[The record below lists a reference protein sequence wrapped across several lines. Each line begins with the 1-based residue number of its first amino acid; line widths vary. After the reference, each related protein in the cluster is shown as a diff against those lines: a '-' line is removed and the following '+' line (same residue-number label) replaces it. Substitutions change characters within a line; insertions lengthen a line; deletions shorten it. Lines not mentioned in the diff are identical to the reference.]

1 MFRSKIVFLLIFV
14 FSAVNLFAQNNQ
26 PPSPLSPT
34 VWGVVYDV
42 PATKDV
48 KLKAN
53 VPYLKDAKG
62 TLAID
67 VYTPP
72 NMKAGEKLPAVV
84 FLNAIGDSPQGKV
97 KDWEIYKSFPRLI
110 AAHGMIGISMEADGT
125 RIQESLRGLFD
136 FLEKEGD
143 KHGIDGARLGV
154 YAASA
159 NTTQSLVYLMSE
171 TASKNIKAA
180 ALFYGATPAPTA
192 KIRKDLPVLFI
203 LAEGDAAGFF
213 GQQANNLWQRVMEA
227 RAPWT
232 LLYASNLPH
241 AFDAFSDNDESR
253 RVIQQAIAFWKS
265 NLEAVPQPVWNRSE
279 ARSIVEA
286 IYWNDPQKS
295 AELLSKYIEKNP
307 TDAQAFIQ
315 YGRML
320 QQLQRADEAVANFEK
335 AMKLEPNNPFIYG
348 GIGQIRFAQKRYDEA
363 AANLSKAIEGG
374 WRNSFLYGQLAYA
387 QLALNRN
394 EEAIKTYEK
403 AFEMG
408 IPPGA
413 NTRGL
418 AYYNMASGYVRLKQT
433 DKAFEM
439 LSKSVDEG
447 FNNRQTFETDTDLAP
462 IRTDARFQELLKRL
476 PPTSPT
482 QQRSSQE

>member
-1 MFRSKIVFLLIFV
+1 MFRSKIVFILIFV
-14 FSAVNLFAQNNQ
+14 FSLVNLFAQNNPQ
-26 PPSPLSPT
+26 QPSPLSPT

-42 PATKDV
+42 PATKNV
-48 KLKAN
+48 KVKAN

-67 VYTPP
+67 IYTPP
-72 NMKAGEKLPAVV
+72 GMKAGEKLPAVV

-97 KDWEIYKSFPRLI
+97 KDWEIYKTFPRLI
-110 AAHGMIGISMEADGT
+110 AAHGMVGISMEADGA
-125 RIQESLRGLFD
+125 RIQESLSSLFD
-136 FLEKEGD
+136 FLAREGD
-143 KHGIDGARLGV
+143 KHGVDGARLGV

-171 TASKNIKAA
+171 AASKNIKAA
-180 ALFYGATPAPTA
+180 ALFYGGVPAANT
-192 KIRKDLPVLFI
+192 KIRKDLPVLYI
-203 LAEGDAAGFF
+203 LAEGDAPGFF
-213 GQQANNLWQRVMEA
+213 GQQAGNLWQRVMEA
-227 RAPWT
+227 KAPWT

-241 AFDAFSDNDESR
+241 AFDAFTDNDESR

-265 NLEAVPQPVWNRSE
+265 NLEPVPQPDWKPSE
-279 ARSIVEA
+279 QRAIVEA

-295 AELLSKYIEKNP
+295 AALLSKYIEKNP
-307 TDAQAFIQ
+307 NDAQALVQ

-320 QQLQRADEAVANFEK
+320 QQLQKFDEAIANFEK
-335 AMKLEPNNPFIYG
+335 ASKLEPNNPFIYG
-348 GIGQIRFAQKRYDEA
+348 GIGQIRFAQRRYDEA
-363 AANLSKAIEGG
+363 AANLAKAIDGG
-374 WRNSFLYGQLAYA
+374 WRNPMLYGQLAYA
-387 QLALNRN
+387 QLALNQN
-394 EEAIKTYEK
+394 AEAIKTYEK
-403 AFEMG
+403 AFEIG

-476 PPTSPT
+476 P
-482 QQRSSQE
+482 QQRPSQ

>member
-1 MFRSKIVFLLIFV
+1 MFRNKFALLLIFV
-14 FSAVNLFAQNNQ
+14 LSAVNSFAQNN
-26 PPSPLSPT
+26 PPQQSPLSPT

-67 VYTPP
+67 IYTPP
-72 NMKAGEKLPAVV
+72 QMKAGEKLPAVV

-110 AAHGMIGISMEADGT
+110 AAHGMVGISMEADGE
-125 RIQESLRGLFD
+125 RIQESLRSLFD
-136 FLEKEGD
+136 FLAREGD
-143 KHGIDGARLGV
+143 KHGIDGTRLGV

-159 NTTQSLVYLMSE
+159 NTTQSLIYLMSE

-180 ALFYGATPAPTA
+180 ALFYGATPAPSA
-192 KIRKDLPVLFI
+192 QIRKDLPVLFI

-213 GQQANNLWQRVMEA
+213 GQQANNLWQRVMES

-241 AFDAFSDNDESR
+241 AFDAFSDSDASR

-265 NLEAVPQPVWNRSE
+265 NLEAVPQPAWKQSE
-279 ARSIVEA
+279 ARAIVEA

-295 AELLSKYIEKNP
+295 AELLSRYIEKNP
-307 TDAQAFIQ
+307 SDAQGYIQ

-320 QQLQRADEAVANFEK
+320 QQLQRLDEAVANFEK
-335 AMKLEPNNPFIYG
+335 ASKLEPNNPTVYG
-348 GIGQIRFAQKRYDEA
+348 GIGQIRFAQRRYDEA
-363 AANLSKAIEGG
+363 AANLAKAIDGG
-374 WRNSFLYGQLAYA
+374 WRNSLLYGQLGHA
-387 QLALNRN
+387 QLALNKN
-394 EEAIKTYEK
+394 EDAVKSYEK
-403 AFEMG
+403 AFETG

-418 AYYNMASGYVRLKQT
+418 AYYNLAIGYFRTKQT
-433 DKAFEM
+433 DKGFE
-439 LSKSVDEG
+439 LLNKAVDEG
-447 FNNRQTFETDTDLAP
+447 FVNRQTYETDTDFTT
-462 IRTDARFQELLKRL
+462 IRADARFQELLKRL
-476 PPTSPT
+476 P
-482 QQRSSQE
+482 QQRSSQQ

>member
-1 MFRSKIVFLLIFV
+1 MFRSKIVFILIFV
-14 FSAVNLFAQNNQ
+14 FSALNLSAQNNQ
-26 PPSPLSPT
+26 PQSPLNPT

-53 VPYLKDAKG
+53 VPYLKDTKG

-67 VYTPP
+67 IYTPP

-110 AAHGMIGISMEADGT
+110 AAHGMVGISMEADGA
-125 RIQESLRGLFD
+125 RIQESLSGLFN
-136 FLEKEGD
+136 FLEKEGAN
-143 KHGIDGARLGV
+143 HGIDGTRLGV

-159 NTTQSLVYLMSE
+159 NTTQSIVYLMSDA
-171 TASKNIKAA
+171 ASKNIKAA
-180 ALFYGATPAPTA
+180 ALFYGATPAPSA

-203 LAEGDAAGFF
+203 LAEGDAGGFF
-213 GQQANNLWQRVMEA
+213 GQQANNLWQRVMES

-241 AFDAFSDNDESR
+241 AFDAFSDNDASR

-265 NLEAVPQPVWNRSE
+265 NLEPVPQPDWKASE
-279 ARSIVEA
+279 ARAIVEA

-295 AELLSKYIEKNP
+295 VPLLSKYIEKNP
-307 TDAQAFIQ
+307 NDAQAYIQ

-320 QQLQRADEAVANFEK
+320 QQLQRFDEAVANFEK
-335 AMKLEPNNPFIYG
+335 ASKLEPGNPTVYG
-348 GIGQIRFAQKRYDEA
+348 GIGQIRFAQRRYTEA
-363 AANLSKAIEGG
+363 ATNLAKAIEGG
-374 WRNSFLYGQLAYA
+374 WRNSLLYGQLGYA

-413 NTRGL
+413 TTRGL
-418 AYYNMASGYVRLKQT
+418 AYYNMAIGYFRVKQN
-433 DKAFEM
+433 DKGFEI
-439 LSKSVDEG
+439 LNKAVDEG
-447 FNNRQTFETDTDLAP
+447 FNNRATYEGDTDFAP
-462 IRTDARFQELLKRL
+462 VRADARFQELLKRL
-476 PPTSPT
+476 TTPASP
-482 QQRSSQE
+482 